1 MLKDLSAAAALIV
14 FGVGLHHWLA
24 ALEAML

>member
-14 FGVGLHHWLA
+14 FGVGIHEVLTV
-24 ALEAML
+24 LEMMR